1 MRTGERSAWQRSGE
15 PHRTE
20 TRQDPVGGATPPAG
34 VPGMD
39 PAPEGEAGPLTPS
52 PAGPAATVAGAYDR
66 LDAAIH
72 GLLARR
78 EAWAADALGYEEAET
93 RLHELVDA
101 ATGIVPVVPPDAAGV
116 RILQQRLLDLLR
128 AELLSA
134 HPAGVDADADAALLT
149 LLGRLEEI
157 RQALDPAYHQLL
169 PARLAGTDALTLVVE
184 VVHDL
189 RSPLTSIMFLAET
202 LRKGSSG
209 PINDAQRK
217 QLGIVYSAAL
227 ALTTVA
233 TDVIA
238 LARGGDIQPESEAP
252 FSIHEVFHSVRDM
265 VLPLAEEKDLDLR
278 FGTLIDEPRMGNSI
292 ALGRVLLNLV
302 TNALKFT
309 EKGHIEVS
317 AEERGSTVVE
327 FSVRDTGR
335 GMEHPDP
342 NVLFQPF
349 HRTTYKGGLRFS
361 GTGLGLSM
369 CRRTV
374 EMLGGE
380 LQYQSQPDQGT
391 RFFFALN
398 LPKVSRF

>member
-1 MRTGERSAWQRSGE
+1 MKAGGRGTWHRSGE
-15 PHRTE
+15 PHRSDGRPHTAAA
-20 TRQDPVGGATPPAG
+20 DSP
-34 VPGMD
+34 D
-39 PAPEGEAGPLTPS
+39 AGPGRDTPTPDQAPPLAVPS
-52 PAGPAATVAGAYDR
+52 CGPSTITGTYDR
-66 LDAAIH
+66 LDEALH
-72 GLLARR
+72 HLL
-78 EAWAADALGYEEAET
+78 EQHDAWAADALGYEEAET
-93 RLHELVDA
+93 RLHELIDA
-101 ATGIVPVVPPDAAGV
+101 ASGVVPLAPPEAAGV
-116 RILQQRLLDLLR
+116 RVLQQRLLDLLR
-128 AELLSA
+128 AQLLSA
-134 HPAGVDADADAALLT
+134 HPAGVDAAADAALLT

-157 RQALDPAYHQLL
+157 RQALDPEYHQLL

-202 LRKGSSG
+202 LRKGRSG

-238 LARGGDIQPESEAP
+238 LARGGDVQPESDAP
-252 FSIHEVFHSVRDM
+252 FSIHEIFHSVRDM
-265 VLPLAEEKDLDLR
+265 VLPLAEEKGLDLR
-278 FGTLIDEPRMGNSI
+278 FNTVIDEPRMGNSI

-309 EKGHIEVS
+309 ESGYIEVT
-317 AEERGSTVVE
+317 AEERGAARVE
-327 FSVRDTGR
+327 FVVRDTGR

-349 HRTTYKGGLRFS
+349 HRTSYRSGLRFS

-374 EMLGGE
+374 EVLGGE
-380 LQYQSQPDQGT
+380 LRYESRPGSGT
-391 RFFFALN
+391 RFFFELN
-398 LPKVSRF
+398 LPRVSRF